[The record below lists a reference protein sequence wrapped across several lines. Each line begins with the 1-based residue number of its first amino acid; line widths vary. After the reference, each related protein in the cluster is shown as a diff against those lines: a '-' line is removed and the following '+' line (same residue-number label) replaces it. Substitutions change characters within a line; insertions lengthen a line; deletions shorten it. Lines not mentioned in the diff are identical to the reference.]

1 MSSFCIN
8 HLKTQKFNC
17 ENSANLVHNTTVH
30 LVSTAVSPD
39 HDQWWPVVSSVAC
52 EGWEVWSAPS
62 LSVGRN
68 QVTVHATSSWLLLP
82 VTAVADVVVAAVAS
96 MHDVVVATA
105 PKLYCNG
112 CVLQDGHTWNVQMSP
127 C

>member
-39 HDQWWPVVSSVAC
+39 HDQWWPVVSGVAC

-62 LSVGRN
+62 LRSECR
-68 QVTVHATSSWLLLP
+68 P
-82 VTAVADVVVAAVAS
+82 
-96 MHDVVVATA
+96 
-105 PKLYCNG
+105 
-112 CVLQDGHTWNVQMSP
+112 
-127 C
+127 

>member
-39 HDQWWPVVSSVAC
+39 HDQWWAVWRVRGERCEVPLVWVSA
-52 EGWEVWSAPS
+52 
-62 LSVGRN
+62 
-68 QVTVHATSSWLLLP
+68 VT
-82 VTAVADVVVAAVAS
+82 
-96 MHDVVVATA
+96 
-105 PKLYCNG
+105 K
-112 CVLQDGHTWNVQMSP
+112 
-127 C
+127 